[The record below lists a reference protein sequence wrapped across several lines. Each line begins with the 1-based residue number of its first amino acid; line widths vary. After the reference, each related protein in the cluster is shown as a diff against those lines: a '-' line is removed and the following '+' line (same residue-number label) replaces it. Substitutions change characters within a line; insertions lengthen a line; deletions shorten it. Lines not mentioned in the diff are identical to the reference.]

1 MKKRNYGLDIFRIL
15 CCIGV
20 LDYHIMG
27 AALSGAG
34 GGIAWYG
41 KILYYLA
48 AFCVPGFFLLSGYFL
63 GEREE
68 LQIGYVENKVAGIM
82 TKLFGWIVFWTAVH
96 YIRTGEIYDLW
107 ENLTAGAQS
116 GGILP
121 IAWFLF
127 TYCFLMLS
135 GYPLYYLRRKCGILF
150 YIVVAV
156 WMSALAAGLGRIIIE
171 SRTQALWLHLYG
183 GYFCLGIALN
193 TGVRAVDHMVKKQT
207 QILVISCMHT
217 ACLAVYLYHVTADR
231 FICSPNSY
239 YGKWYY
245 TLWLISFFW
254 LLSLIRMENETL
266 QKVVGRMAANSL
278 VVYLAPHLPTLY
290 LLSKMPLKSAGMA
303 AVLILLFFAGS
314 QILAEGFRKMPLLRK
329 LV

>member
-1 MKKRNYGLDIFRIL
+1 MKNRNYGLDLFRIM

-68 LQIGYVENKVAGIM
+68 LQIGYVENKVMGIM

-107 ENLTAGAQS
+107 ENLTAGVQS

-135 GYPLYYLRRKCGILF
+135 GYVFYSLRKKYGILF
-150 YIVVAV
+150 YCIVAV
-156 WMSALAAGLGRIIIE
+156 WMCALAAGLGRTVME
-171 SRTQALWLHLYG
+171 SQTQALWLHLYG
-183 GYFCLGIALN
+183 GYFCLGMALN
-193 TGVRAVDHMVKKQT
+193 SGLRAVNNYIKRKM
-207 QILVISCMHT
+207 QILIISCMHIV
-217 ACLAVYLYHVTADR
+217 CLAVYLYHVSADR
-231 FICSPNSY
+231 FICAPNSY
-239 YGKWYY
+239 YGTWYY
-245 TLWLISFFW
+245 TAWLISLFW
-254 LLSLIRMENETL
+254 MLSLIRLANGTL
-266 QKVVGRMAANSL
+266 QKLVGRMASNSL

-290 LLSKMPLKSAGMA
+290 LLSKMPLKSAGIA
-303 AVLILLFFAGS
+303 AILIFLFFAGA
-314 QILAEGFRKMPLLRK
+314 QILAEGFRRMPLLRK